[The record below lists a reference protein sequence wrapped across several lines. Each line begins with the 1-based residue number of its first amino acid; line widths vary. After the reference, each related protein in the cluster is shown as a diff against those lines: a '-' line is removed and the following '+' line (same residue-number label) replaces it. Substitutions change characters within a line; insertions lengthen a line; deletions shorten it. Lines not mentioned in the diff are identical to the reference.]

1 MTKHTDSGA
10 ESTEK
15 KSEPIQS
22 STPAP
27 EEGQPTTPVCHVNQ
41 PTEPPDP
48 PQFAEG
54 MVTPS
59 NVGRSKRATAETYVP
74 LQPQPSVE
82 ATTPKAYLP
91 TWRVADE
98 ETDWGKLGK
107 RTAIIVVAILLFLLL
122 FLVGIP
128 TCSRHVRAAIG
139 SAIPAATTVEDETEA
154 EGEAETK
161 PSDASATTDKAEM
174 AKAIDALT
182 VEKVSPEKLEE
193 LTTTKYKDVS
203 WVLLRSSLSTHDR
216 SRTEATGFSDAL
228 TYGFSAKDDAGRF
241 REIQEEILRNPVYGV
256 TVVNALRDKKIGE
269 KTIESF
275 NPWMK
280 EMADLN
286 EQYGVSYWLETE
298 RDEFYVTKEY
308 RIYAA
313 TLCTWL
319 ERLVSLGTQTRQT
332 TENWCLNPAAKN
344 NDRKGIKADYQ
355 YAKEALVFAYVGKNG
370 AGSGAKGSTSS
381 GDGSESL
388 LVIGFNIHDKRPE
401 FYGDPKNPVK
411 TSTVPPTT
419 PTTPTTPKGGNPPKG
434 NTPPDTPPD
443 NPPDDPGYSKD
454 PNKAPTTNTEPN
466 DDSGPGPSTNTGEG
480 SSVSSED
487 QPTNSTSYESY
498 EEYENDVA
506 ELVEINEN
514 QSTGSDDSTPSTPAP
529 TSDTTVDNNGDSG
542 TDTSAPINDPTPVT
556 PPATE
561 AETGEPISNSP
572 GEAWE
577 GPAD

>member
-1 MTKHTDSGA
+1 MTKHTDS
-10 ESTEK
+10 EK
-15 KSEPIQS
+15 ASEQTQPT
-22 STPAP
+22 TPALDDD
-27 EEGQPTTPVCHVNQ
+27 QPTTPVCRIDQ
-41 PTEPPDP
+41 SAQSSDP

-59 NVGRSKRATAETYVP
+59 NASKRATAETYVP
-74 LQPQPSVE
+74 KQPQPSVE
-82 ATTPKAYLP
+82 ATAPEAYLP
-91 TWRVADE
+91 TRRVADE
-98 ETDWGKLGK
+98 ETNWGKLGK
-107 RTAIIVVAILLFLLL
+107 WAAIIVVAILLLLL
-122 FLVGIP
+122 VGVP
-128 TCSRHVRAAIG
+128 TCSRVRAAIG

-154 EGEAETK
+154 ETETK
-161 PSDASATTDKAEM
+161 PSDASATTDKTEM

-193 LTTTKYKDVS
+193 LMTTKYKDVS
-203 WVLLRSSLSTHDR
+203 WVLLQSSLSTHDR

-228 TYGFSAKDDAGRF
+228 TYGFSAKDDASRF

-256 TVVNALRDKKIGE
+256 TVVNALRDKKIGDT
-269 KTIESF
+269 TIESF

-286 EQYGVSYWLETE
+286 EQYGVSYWLETK

-370 AGSGAKGSTSS
+370 AGSGGKGSTSP

-443 NPPDDPGYSKD
+443 NPPDDPDYTKD
-454 PNKAPTTNTEPN
+454 PNEAPATNTEPN

-487 QPTNSTSYESY
+487 QSTNSTSYESY

-542 TDTSAPINDPTPVT
+542 TDTSAPINEPTPVT